1 MGRHLN
7 CGGDFGAER
16 RCFGELSKKQD
27 DNMDNLKGSE
37 VSPRRPRKKEEGRR
51 KREEGGSGVSPRR
64 LGGHT
69 PRNAHFAGVHAA
81 ETGAGAGLLTAGRLH
96 ICTLAH

>member
-37 VSPRRPRKKEEGRR
+37 VSPRR
-51 KREEGGSGVSPRR
+51 
-64 LGGHT
+64 LGGLT
-69 PRNAHFAGVHAA
+69 PEAA
-81 ETGAGAGLLTAGRLH
+81 RSNPEG
-96 ICTLAH
+96 C